1 MHNLRGYAG
10 SICAMDLMEKAG
22 AMEEA
27 IRKGDTD
34 LDDGLMALNRQI
46 QDLITASAPWR
57 R

>member
-1 MHNLRGYAG
+1 
-10 SICAMDLMEKAG
+10 MDLMEKAG

-27 IRKGDTD
+27 IRKGETD

-46 QDLITASAPWR
+46 QDLIAASAPWR